1 MKYKKVNVE
10 QGSKE
15 WLNWRK
21 SVITATDCPSI
32 LGTSKFQTAYKCW
45 QRKCSL
51 IEEQTCNAA
60 MARGTK
66 LEPEA
71 RSLFEF
77 EFGITMTPTV
87 VESKEYEFLGAS
99 LDGISD
105 CGKYVLEIKCGGENL
120 YNMALNGEIPA
131 YYVDQMQHQLLVTQ
145 AEKCY
150 YYCYNGKEGKCL
162 EVFKDTEFE
171 GKFLPIARQFWKGI
185 ACFEPPALA
194 PSDYLDMN
202 DNLSWLKYATMYQEI
217 DASIKSLEDRKDY
230 VRKKLIELCGDN
242 SCQGSGVKVISTLMK
257 GRVDYEAIPEI
268 KAIDLNKYRKGST
281 KTWKVLIDK

>member
-1 MKYKKVNVE
+1 MKYKKVNFE
-10 QGSKE
+10 QGTKE

-32 LGTSKFQTAYKCW
+32 LGSSKFQTAYKCW

-51 IEEQTCNAA
+51 IEEQPCNAA

-71 RSLFEF
+71 RALFVKEF
-77 EFGITMTPTV
+77 AINMTPTV
-87 VESKEYEFLGAS
+87 VESNEYEFLGAS

-105 CGKYVLEIKCGGENL
+105 CGKYVLEIKCGGEKL
-120 YNMALNGEIPA
+120 YDMALLGQIPP

-145 AEKCY
+145 ADKCF

-162 EVFKDTEFE
+162 EVFKDPEFE
-171 GKFLPIARQFWKGI
+171 GKFLPIARQFWKGV
-185 ACFEPPALA
+185 AFFEPPALVA
-194 PSDYLDMN
+194 SDYLDMN

-217 DASIKSLEDRKDY
+217 DASIKALEDRKDY
-230 VRKKLIELCGDN
+230 VRKKLIEMCGDN

-257 GRVDYEAIPEI
+257 GRVDYDSIPEI
-268 KAIDLNKYRKGST
+268 KSIDLNKYRKTST
-281 KTWKVLIDK
+281 KAWKILIDK

>member
-51 IEEQTCNAA
+51 IGEQTCNAA
-60 MARGTK
+60 MERGSM
-66 LEPEA
+66 LEPQA
-71 RSLFEF
+71 RDNFIKKY
-77 EFGITMTPTV
+77 GINMTPTV

-105 CGKYVLEIKCGGENL
+105 CGNYILEIKCGEKS
-120 YNMALNGEIPA
+120 YTMALNGEIPP

-145 AEKCY
+145 AEKCF

-162 EVFKDTEFE
+162 EVFKDPEFE
-171 GKFLPIARQFWKGI
+171 SKFLPIARKFWKGV
-185 ACFEPPALA
+185 ACFEPPSLA
-194 PSDYLDMN
+194 ASDYLDMN
-202 DNLSWLKYATMYQEI
+202 DNLSWLKYATMYQEVE
-217 DASIKSLEDRKDY
+217 ASIKSLEERKDY
-230 VRKKLIELCGDN
+230 IRKKLIELCGDN
-242 SCQGSGVKVISTLMK
+242 SCQGYGVKVISTLMK
-257 GRVDYEAIPEI
+257 GRVAYDEIPEI
-268 KAIDLNKYRKGST
+268 KGIDLDKYRKGTT
-281 KTWKVLIDK
+281 KTWKILIDK